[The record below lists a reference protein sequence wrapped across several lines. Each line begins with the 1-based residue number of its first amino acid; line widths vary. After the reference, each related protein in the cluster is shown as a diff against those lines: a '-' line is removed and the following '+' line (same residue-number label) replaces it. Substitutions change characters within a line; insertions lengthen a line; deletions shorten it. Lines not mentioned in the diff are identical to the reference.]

1 MTGCLRC
8 LALSLPVSVIL
19 TGRMTANMTV
29 MRPKYF
35 KKYLKNNILQ
45 SGMGIAYLV
54 MQYNAGTGRGPS
66 LELIRSGKMAE
77 KVWVLREGVKM
88 DENLANE
95 VAKIA
100 CALQSLSAYT
110 RLACAAED
118 APQDL
123 EGIVDEGLEAMKKIF
138 VW

>member
-1 MTGCLRC
+1 
-8 LALSLPVSVIL
+8 
-19 TGRMTANMTV
+19 
-29 MRPKYF
+29 
-35 KKYLKNNILQ
+35 
-45 SGMGIAYLV
+45 
-54 MQYNAGTGRGPS
+54 
-66 LELIRSGKMAE
+66 MAE

-88 DENLANE
+88 DENLAKE

-110 RLACAAED
+110 RLACETED